1 MPYSV
6 KWQRGREMID
16 NGIRQGAE
24 LLQHR
29 FDLLFIVA
37 RLHAVGRP
45 NQTVIDLRARRY
57 ATTPY
62 S

>member
-16 NGIRQGAE
+16 KGVWQGVE
-24 LLQHR
+24 LPQHR

-37 RLHAVGRP
+37 RLHAVDRP
-45 NQTVIDLRARRY
+45 NQTVIDLQARR
-57 ATTPY
+57 
-62 S
+62 